1 MWLKIQW
8 ITQITDVLPVSIV
21 QLAVN
26 TLKLICV
33 LLVTNVQLS
42 LMFKLLAVMFHKVNI
57 KMKLV
62 LQFVSNVS
70 QDGLVHRQLRV
81 GVSRNWL
88 VQVTIAQE

>member
-8 ITQITDVLPVSIV
+8 IPQITDVLPVSIV

-42 LMFKLLAVMFHKVNI
+42 LMFKLLAVMFRKVNI

-81 GVSRNWL
+81 GVSRN
-88 VQVTIAQE
+88 